1 MGSSDENR
9 DAVAEQRQQRQRRRR
24 RRRRQR
30 RTCVAFLFGEARTC
44 MEARTSIENCRVR
57 VLVLCTPP
65 RHDRMRVGGPSGL

>member
-9 DAVAEQRQQRQRRRR
+9 DAVAEQRQQRQRRR